1 MSSHNSGI
9 HGPVQCARDLPCY
22 VFLQFKQPVNV
33 EYAFPRPSRSLRVC
47 VEQFKRQVRLSLRQL
62 DCTMD
67 NKSNSDASRNIG
79 NRNFNGQAQG
89 RRHWEY
95 INILEIPE
103 KRDQCVCESQ
113 TNSTIFCVL
122 SK

>member
-1 MSSHNSGI
+1 MSSNNSRI
-9 HGPVQCARDLPCY
+9 YGPPQCASYLPCY
-22 VFLQFKQPVNV
+22 VFLQFKQPVNF

-47 VEQFKRQVRLSLRQL
+47 VKQFKRQVRLSLRHL

-67 NKSNSDASRNIG
+67 NKSNSDTSRNIG
-79 NRNFNGQAQG
+79 NRNFSGQAQS

-113 TNSTIFCVL
+113 TNS
-122 SK
+122 